1 MGLFRKKRDEGM
13 IDLGDGNVAIS
24 PERQEEMAD
33 QIVQRVLDR
42 YEEDVS
48 IGVHRSLELAVAG
61 RYGPGLSAEL
71 GGLLESLA
79 RMGYGCRQFEDEMET
94 TEAVIPWL
102 AQEIKSRMFVDDD
115 EGRDLAEVFAEIAVE
130 LCDTSPDDPS
140 APRSLDAIGSGMAPL
155 RDRVSHKLVV
165 ATSNIATSRGMCE
178 AGGLPDGVD
187 GEEMFAMWRIGFLV
201 RALEVSLPPT
211 WLDPDVTLI
220 VVDSEAAREA
230 AYRWS
235 EEHPDCTQEESDEA
249 MKRVMLDPQFRI
261 DVDDERVGVD
271 PRFLMFELDGNGE
284 IIPQPENDKPEPD
297 GPTLEELERKYG
309 VGQDER

>member
-1 MGLFRKKRDEGM
+1 MVVRLFSGSWPTPRSRTFTPRSSCDTGDE
-13 IDLGDGNVAIS
+13 
-24 PERQEEMAD
+24 PRQ
-33 QIVQRVLDR
+33 VPHCR
-42 YEEDVS
+42 EDSV
-48 IGVHRSLELAVAG
+48 GAVEARGG
-61 RYGPGLSAEL
+61 RRGGEAKSRHP
-71 GGLLESLA
+71 GGLGRGDAEW
-79 RMGYGCRQFEDEMET
+79 
-94 TEAVIPWL
+94 AVL
-102 AQEIKSRMFVDDD
+102 DD

-130 LCDTSPDDPS
+130 LCDTSLDDPS
-140 APRSLDAIGSGMAPL
+140 ARRSLDAIGSGMAPL

-165 ATSNIATSRGMCE
+165 ATSNIAASRGMCE

-271 PRFLMFELDGNGE
+271 PRFLMFELTGTARSFPSQRTTSLSPTDRRWRSWSGNTTLVRTSDRPSG
-284 IIPQPENDKPEPD
+284 PD
-297 GPTLEELERKYG
+297 FRSGFVP
-309 VGQDER
+309 

>member
-1 MGLFRKKRDEGM
+1 MGLFRRKRDEGM

-33 QIVQRVLDR
+33 QIIQRVLDR

-61 RYGPGLSAEL
+61 RHGPSPSAEL

-102 AQEIKSRMFVDDD
+102 AQIKNRMFVDDD

-155 RDRVSHKLVV
+155 RDKVSHKLVV
-165 ATSNIATSRGMCE
+165 ATSNIAASRGMCE

-187 GEEMFAMWRIGFLV
+187 GAEMFAMWRIGFLV

-220 VVDSEAAREA
+220 VVDSEAAREG

-271 PRFLMFELDGNGE
+271 PRFIMFELDANGE
-284 IIPQPENDKPEPD
+284 IIPQSESDEPEVDR
-297 GPTLEELERKYG
+297 LSF
-309 VGQDER
+309 